1 MNMMPRLGLA
11 FGLLMSGLVQAST
24 QNITENF
31 TGTTTQNAWESYNA
45 CLTAG
50 SSSSPG
56 TQPVLAS
63 SIPGCSTKDPF
74 GHTETGGYQGST
86 SSASFPDPNGKGA
99 LRLTNNAN
107 NEAGA
112 IISTTPFDASN
123 GVNITFISETYQGD
137 SGGPGGDGADGMS
150 FFLLDASN
158 YDLTSANTYNAK
170 YGTSYNLLS
179 YNPTA
184 TNIATVKGNEVVA
197 HLGSFGGSLG
207 YTCSNDNN
215 PYTGIVGGY
224 MGLGIDEYG
233 NYLNGATQNGWNDN
247 TASGLGAD
255 GQTPSEIGLRGK
267 GNVSWDWIWANYGPN
282 SPNSSLQIYDSSV
295 WGNQAQVVQNT
306 CATGTLY
313 GYSDN
318 QNGLYQ
324 AQDSNGNPIPV
335 NDYTMI
341 PGGFAQLPIQIA
353 NESAANRQKA
363 TPITYQLQI
372 TSLGKLTL
380 TYSINGGAPVT
391 VLYNQDITSNNGN
404 LPPTLYFGFAGS
416 TGGSRNIHEI
426 SCFKA
431 VPSDISSTSASLNS
445 QQSGQVQTNTQVY
458 LASYHPV
465 NWWGSLVS
473 DYLVVSGSGTAATVT
488 VASTPNWDA
497 TCQLTGSA
505 LLPVGTCPTTVGAQN
520 PLTGRVLLTWNPAG
534 AASSAYLPSSSTLK
548 GAPQP
553 FEWTNLTSTQQGT
566 LGNQNELNYLRG
578 VRSKE
583 QSNGGI
589 YRNRTSVLADIQNSS
604 PTWTGGPSAPF
615 TGTWKDALYP
625 STSMAENSVSY
636 TTFATTYATRL
647 NVVYV
652 GANDGFMHG
661 FRSGSYN
668 STGGYI
674 STYNDGMEVLGYMPQ
689 AIFNNINNTSNK
701 GVIDY
706 SSPSYAHNY
715 FVDATPNT
723 GDLYYKGAWH
733 SWLVSGVGG
742 GGADIFALDVTNPN
756 NFSEVNANS
765 LVIGDWTNLNIT
777 CVSDTRAGEAA
788 TACGKNLGQTFGQP
802 HILRL
807 HDGNWAIVFG
817 NGLNSSNGSAG
828 IFIMEVNSGSGAMSF
843 RYIDTGNTQ
852 GKDGITYIAP
862 ADLDGDHI
870 TDYIYA
876 GDLLGNIWR
885 FDLTSNTATSWR
897 TSSFTGGSTPSPL
910 FNANLGGVIQPITT
924 KPVLVTGKSYSSQPR
939 MMVDFGTGRLI
950 GSTWN
955 SQATYASGQQYLY
968 GVWDWNMAAW
978 NAMSGSQY
986 ASLTAPQSITT
997 SALQTQTISMA
1008 SGSISSSQILG
1019 IRTISSN
1026 TVCWQGSTAC
1036 SSATNNQYGWKVL
1049 LPGGVGTAN
1058 YEQIIYNPTLAYN
1071 ALFMVN
1077 TTIPPIN
1084 TIYNCQSLY
1093 PTGWTMAID
1102 PIYGGVPGGPNNGQ
1116 SVFSASNNYV
1126 FSNTSPIV
1134 GVMQNA
1140 TGSVAAV
1147 TISTGSG
1154 GSGGTGTPAV
1164 LPGTPPKPP
1173 KPPSGCSS
1181 STLKVTISNTTSGQ
1195 AESNTAQT
1203 PTSTCQLKRLNWMQL
1218 R

>member
-11 FGLLMSGLVQAST
+11 LGLLMSGLAQAST

-31 TGTTTQNAWESYNA
+31 TGTSTQNAWESYNA

-50 SSSSPG
+50 SSDSPG
-56 TQPVLAS
+56 SAPVLNS
-63 SIPGCSTKDPF
+63 SIPGCSSQDPF
-74 GHTETGGYQGST
+74 GNTETGGYQGST

-99 LRLTNNAN
+99 LRLTNNAD
-107 NEAGA
+107 NEAAA

-137 SGGPGGDGADGMS
+137 SGGPGGDGADGMN

-158 YDLTSANTYNAK
+158 FDLTSANTYNANND
-170 YGTSYNLLS
+170 TSYNLLS
-179 YNPTA
+179 YNPGA
-184 TNIATVKGNEVVA
+184 TNIAAVNGNEVVA

-207 YTCSNDNN
+207 YTCSNGNY

-224 MGLGIDEYG
+224 IGLGIDEYG
-233 NYLNGATQNGWNDN
+233 NYLNGATQYSWNDN
-247 TASGLGAD
+247 TASGLGAN

-267 GNVSWDWIWANYGPN
+267 GHVSWDWIWGNYG
-282 SPNSSLQIYDSSV
+282 SSGIYDSTV
-295 WGNQAQVVQNT
+295 QGNEAKVVQRT
-306 CATGTLY
+306 CATGTIY
-313 GYSDN
+313 GYRDN
-318 QNGLYQ
+318 RLRQ
-324 AQDSNGNPIPV
+324 ALDSNNNPIPID
-335 NDYTMI
+335 DYTMI
-341 PGGFAQLPIQIA
+341 PGGFVQLPIQIA
-353 NESAANRQKA
+353 NESAANRQQA

-380 TYSINGGAPVT
+380 TYSMNGGAPVT

-404 LPPTLYFGFAGS
+404 LPQTLYFGFAGS

-473 DYLVVSGSGTAATVT
+473 DYLVISGSGTTATVT
-488 VASTPNWDA
+488 VATTPNWDA

-520 PLTGRVLLTWNPAG
+520 PLTGRTLLTWNPAG
-534 AASSAYLPSSSTLK
+534 VANGAYLTSSSTLK

-553 FEWTNLTSTQQGT
+553 FEWTNLTSTQQST
-566 LGNQNELNYLRG
+566 LSNQNVLNYLRG
-578 VRSKE
+578 VRSAE
-583 QSNGGI
+583 QSNGGV

-604 PTWTGGPSAPF
+604 PTWVGSPSAPF
-615 TGTWKDALYP
+615 AGVWKDALYP
-625 STSMAENSVSY
+625 TASMPENNVSY
-636 TTFATTYATRL
+636 TTFTNTYATRL

-661 FRSGSYN
+661 FRSGSYS
-668 STGGYI
+668 STGSYI
-674 STYNDGMEVLGYMPQ
+674 STYNDGLEVLGYMPQ
-689 AIFNNINNTSNK
+689 AIFNSINNTSNK

-723 GDLYYKGAWH
+723 GDLYYGGAWH

-742 GGADIFALDVTNPN
+742 GGADFFALNITNPSQ
-756 NFSEVNANS
+756 FSEGNAAS
-765 LVIGDWTNLNIT
+765 LVIGDWTPANIT
-777 CVSDTRAGEAA
+777 CVSDTRAGEAPSS
-788 TACGKNLGQTFGQP
+788 CGKNLGQTFGQP

-817 NGLNSSNGSAG
+817 NGLGSSNGSAG
-828 IFIMEVNSGSGAMSF
+828 IFIMEVNSSSGAMSF
-843 RYIDTGNTQ
+843 RYIDTGNTL
-852 GKDGITYIAP
+852 GGDGITYIAP

-885 FDLTSNTATSWR
+885 FDLTSNVATSWR
-897 TSSFTGGSTPSPL
+897 TSSFNGGSTPSPL
-910 FNANLGGVIQPITT
+910 FNANLGGVVQPITT
-924 KPVLVTGKSYSSQPR
+924 KPVLVTGTSYSSQPR

-955 SQATYASGQQYLY
+955 SQASYASGQQNLY
-968 GVWDWNMAAW
+968 GIWDWNMAAW
-978 NAMSGSQY
+978 NAMSSSQY
-986 ASLTAPQSITT
+986 ASLTAPQTIST
-997 SALQTQTISMA
+997 SALQTQSISTA
-1008 SGSISSSQILG
+1008 GGGISSSQILG
-1019 IRTISSN
+1019 IRTVSSN

-1036 SSATNNQYGWKVL
+1036 STASNNQYGWKIL
-1049 LPGGVGTAN
+1049 LPGGIGTAD
-1058 YEQIIYNPTLAYN
+1058 YEQVIYNPTLAFN

-1102 PIYGGVPGGPNNGQ
+1102 PLSGGVPGSSSNSSGQ
-1116 SVFSASNNYV
+1116 SVFSASNNYL

-1140 TGSVAAV
+1140 TGSVTTFSFTV
-1147 TISTGSG
+1147 NNSG
-1154 GSGGTGTPAV
+1154 GSGGTGTTSAATQYNGAISDTASGTAV
-1164 LPGTPPKPP
+1164 VNSINKLNLG
-1173 KPPSGCSS
+1173 G
-1181 STLKVTISNTTSGQ
+1181 
-1195 AESNTAQT
+1195 
-1203 PTSTCQLKRLNWMQL
+1203 QLKRLNWTQL

>member
-1 MNMMPRLGLA
+1 MKTLSCLGSVLC
-11 FGLLMSGLVQAST
+11 LLLSGVAQAST

-31 TGTTTQNAWESYNA
+31 TGTSTQNAWESYNA

-50 SSSSPG
+50 SSDSPG
-56 TQPVLAS
+56 SAPVLNS
-63 SIPGCSTKDPF
+63 SIPGCSSQDPF
-74 GHTETGGYQGST
+74 GNTETGGYQGSF
-86 SSASFPDPNGKGA
+86 SSADFPDPNGKGA

-107 NEAGA
+107 NEAAA

-158 YDLTSANTYNAK
+158 FDLTSANTYNANNN
-170 YGTSYNLLS
+170 TSYNLLS
-179 YNPTA
+179 YNPDA
-184 TNIATVKGNEVVA
+184 TNIAAVNGNEVVA

-207 YTCSNDNN
+207 YTCSNGNN

-224 MGLGIDEYG
+224 IGLGIDEYG
-233 NYLNGATQNGWNDN
+233 NYLNGATSSSWNDN
-247 TASGLGAD
+247 TASGLGAN

-267 GNVSWDWIWANYGPN
+267 GHVSWDWIWGNYG
-282 SPNSSLQIYDSSV
+282 SSGIYDSTV
-295 WGNQAQVVQNT
+295 QGNEAKVVQIT
-306 CATGTLY
+306 CATGTIY
-313 GYSDN
+313 GYTHN
-318 QNGLYQ
+318 RLRQ
-324 AQDSNGNPIPV
+324 ALDSNNNPIPID
-335 NDYTMI
+335 DYTMI

-404 LPPTLYFGFAGS
+404 LPQTLYFGFAGS

-473 DYLVVSGSGTAATVT
+473 DYLVISGSGTTATVT
-488 VASTPNWDA
+488 VATTPNWDA

-520 PLTGRVLLTWNPAG
+520 PLTGRTLLTWNPAG
-534 AASSAYLPSSSTLK
+534 VANGAYLTSSSTLK

-553 FEWTNLTSTQQGT
+553 FEWTNLTSTQQST
-566 LGNQNELNYLRG
+566 LSNQNVLNYLRG
-578 VRSKE
+578 VRSAE
-583 QSNGGI
+583 QSNGGV

-615 TGTWKDALYP
+615 GGTWKDALYP
-625 STSMAENSVSY
+625 TASMPENSVPY

-661 FRSGSYN
+661 FRSGSYS
-668 STGGYI
+668 STGSYI

-723 GDLYYKGAWH
+723 GDLYYGGAWH

-742 GGADIFALDVTNPN
+742 GGADFFALDVTNPS
-756 NFSEVNANS
+756 NFSEANASS
-765 LVIGDWTNLNIT
+765 LVIGDWTPANIT
-777 CVSDTRAGEAA
+777 CVSDTRAGEAPSS
-788 TACGKNLGQTFGQP
+788 CGKNLGQTFGQP

-817 NGLNSSNGSAG
+817 NGLGSSNGSAG
-828 IFIMEVNSGSGAMSF
+828 IFIMEVNSSSGAMSF
-843 RYIDTGNTQ
+843 RYIDTGNTL
-852 GKDGITYIAP
+852 GGDGITYIAP

-910 FNANLGGVIQPITT
+910 FNANLGGVVQPITT
-924 KPVLVTGKSYSSQPR
+924 KPVLVTGTSYSSQPR

-955 SQATYASGQQYLY
+955 SQASYASGQQNLY
-968 GVWDWNMAAW
+968 GIWDWNMAAW
-978 NAMSGSQY
+978 NAMSNSQY
-986 ASLTAPQSITT
+986 ASLTAPQTIST
-997 SALQTQTISMA
+997 SALQTQTISTA
-1008 SGSISSSQILG
+1008 GGSISSSQILG
-1019 IRTISSN
+1019 IRTVSSN

-1036 SSATNNQYGWKVL
+1036 STASNNQYGWKIL
-1049 LPGGVGTAN
+1049 LPGGIGTAD
-1058 YEQIIYNPTLAYN
+1058 YEQVIYNPTLAFN

-1102 PIYGGVPGGPNNGQ
+1102 PISGGVPGGPNNGQ
-1116 SVFSASNNYV
+1116 SVFSAGNNYL

-1140 TGSVAAV
+1140 TGSVTTFSFTV
-1147 TISTGSG
+1147 NN
-1154 GSGGTGTPAV
+1154 SGGTG
-1164 LPGTPPKPP
+1164 
-1173 KPPSGCSS
+1173 S
-1181 STLKVTISNTTSGQ
+1181 TTSGPTQ
-1195 AESNTAQT
+1195 YNGAISDTASGT
-1203 PTSTCQLKRLNWMQL
+1203 AVTNSMNNIKHGGQLKRLNWTQL